1 MTRATSPAEDV
12 SNALFKA
19 MSTTDATVDHYRQL
33 GVWDMAIVEAL
44 AVMAKRGDLLPAHV
58 ASDVL
63 RLVNLS
69 GTKRPFARAV
79 KKYLS
84 TVGVMDDDDGDA
96 LHCM

>member
-12 SNALFKA
+12 SNALLKA
-19 MSTTDATVDHYRQL
+19 MSTPDDTVDHYRRL

-44 AVMAKRGDLLPAHV
+44 AVIAKRGDVLPARV
-58 ASDVL
+58 ASDVT

-79 KKYLS
+79 EKYLLR
-84 TVGVMDDDDGDA
+84 VRVLDDEGDVV
-96 LHCM
+96 